1 MTVSYDENDK
11 IAVIDFSPFLESSD
25 DEINQKLQDQQDL
38 IDNAKVVWIVN
49 VHIRPGL
56 ILLVAKYIDF
66 RPDQIKFISKDFLLN
81 MQLIE
86 KNRMNWSK
94 LPHIDSHIEEI
105 YEDKPMN
112 NLFDKPKLAVQFN
125 GYTISM
131 TNIQM
136 IRKYLRKNVNLEIK
150 DWNVTRISY
159 VMHEFI
165 RKSTMLENQREMTVT
180 EQK

>member
-1 MTVSYDENDK
+1 
-11 IAVIDFSPFLESSD
+11 
-25 DEINQKLQDQQDL
+25 
-38 IDNAKVVWIVN
+38 
-49 VHIRPGL
+49 
-56 ILLVAKYIDF
+56 
-66 RPDQIKFISKDFLLN
+66 
-81 MQLIE
+81 
-86 KNRMNWSK
+86 MNWSK
-94 LPHIDSHIEEI
+94 LPSIDSHIEEI